1 MVDLPVLKK
10 HPTTGK
16 TRSQVI
22 PKAQRKGPK
31 RNWNVIFTG
40 FRIIFELFSDPS
52 RFDLENEKWQSLINM
67 KETAFVSKI
76 CTSKT
81 GSINE
86 VVEVI
91 DKHV

>member
-1 MVDLPVLKK
+1 MSFSRDFALLLSLFQTRQGVMPNELPMCL
-10 HPTTGK
+10 
-16 TRSQVI
+16 
-22 PKAQRKGPK
+22 
-31 RNWNVIFTG
+31 
-40 FRIIFELFSDPS
+40 E
-52 RFDLENEKWQSLINM
+52 FDLENEKWQSLINM